1 MEFSKQIPR
10 EQTAFLDL
18 KNGDIFFFLRIIYL
32 FYVYE
37 YTVDVHMVVS
47 HLVVAGNWISGPP
60 SDLITDGCEPPCG
73 C

>member
-47 HLVVAGNWISGPP
+47 HLVVAGN
-60 SDLITDGCEPPCG
+60 
-73 C
+73 